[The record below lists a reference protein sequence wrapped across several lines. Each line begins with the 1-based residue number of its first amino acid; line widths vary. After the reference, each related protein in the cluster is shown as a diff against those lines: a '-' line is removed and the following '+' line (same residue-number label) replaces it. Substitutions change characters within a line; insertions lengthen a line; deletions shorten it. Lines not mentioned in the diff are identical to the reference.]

1 MHLKL
6 FPGIFFSHTNN
17 KIMNLPKFDESVS
30 LEFFNNSLI
39 GGGGGSSSGSSSGL
53 GGYGAGASAG
63 FTSKSRY
70 SENIVKYL
78 KYRRS
83 ETEMDW
89 NYPFDFCGSIYRY
102 SSI

>member
-1 MHLKL
+1 
-6 FPGIFFSHTNN
+6 
-17 KIMNLPKFDESVS
+17 MNLPKFDESLS
-30 LEFFNNSLI
+30 LEFFNNNLI
-39 GGGGGSSSGSSSGL
+39 GGSGSSSSSGL
-53 GGYGAGASAG
+53 GNYVGGSSVG
-63 FTSKSRY
+63 FTSKSKY